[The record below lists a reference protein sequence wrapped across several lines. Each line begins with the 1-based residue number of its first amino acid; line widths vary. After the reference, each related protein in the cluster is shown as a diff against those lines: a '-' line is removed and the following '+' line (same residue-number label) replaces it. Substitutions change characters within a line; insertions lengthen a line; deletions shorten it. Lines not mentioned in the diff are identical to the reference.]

1 MEYQKVLLRPLITEK
16 TTILQDEGKYAFEIA
31 KKANK
36 ISVKEAVTRTF
47 GVTVVDVN
55 ICITRGKVKRFGP
68 KPHKYKK
75 KVNKKVKQLARR
87 SILSQKVAQNNFMV
101 LDNLSTG
108 SPKTSEF
115 FGGK

>member
-68 KPHKYKK
+68 KPHKTPDTKK
-75 KVNKKVKQLARR
+75 AIVTLKPGEKIQLVEG
-87 SILSQKVAQNNFMV
+87 I
-101 LDNLSTG
+101 
-108 SPKTSEF
+108 
-115 FGGK
+115 